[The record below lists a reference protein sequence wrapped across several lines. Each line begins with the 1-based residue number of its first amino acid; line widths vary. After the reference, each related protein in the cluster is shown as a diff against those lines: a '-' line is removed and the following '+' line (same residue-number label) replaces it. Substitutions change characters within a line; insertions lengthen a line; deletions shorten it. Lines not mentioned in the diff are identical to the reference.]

1 VSVAL
6 PRKELASTLL
16 AIIDKQPDKAL
27 ASRQIAAYL
36 LQTGRVKELDLL
48 VRDMEKQQLDKHGI
62 LEITASSAFE
72 LPERTKAAIESL
84 FSAKKNVLHVHKDAT
99 LIGGVRVRAQ
109 DQVLDL
115 SVRTRLQR
123 LKNSVKV

>member
-1 VSVAL
+1 MSLAL
-6 PRKELASTLL
+6 SRKELASTLL

-36 LQTGRVKELDLL
+36 LQMGRVKELDLL
-48 VRDMEKQQLDKHGI
+48 VRDMEKQQLDKDGI
-62 LEITASSAFE
+62 LEITATSAFD
-72 LPERTKAAIESL
+72 LPEGTKAAIESL
-84 FSAKKNVLHVHKDAT
+84 FLAKKKVLHQHKDVS
-99 LIGGVRVRAQ
+99 LVGGVRVRAQ

-123 LKNSVKV
+123 LKNSVKA